1 MDYEPVGLSLGVC
14 VSACTLALVML
25 GLLLAS
31 RRRKKAN
38 AGPVTPRVE
47 YIEEFPEKIEMQPQL
62 EPIYDP
68 QPDGFFLS
76 EVDETPQ
83 DEKGSEA

>member
-1 MDYEPVGLSLGVC
+1 MPTR
-14 VSACTLALVML
+14 SAISSFTRGRCI
-25 GLLLAS
+25 S

-38 AGPVTPRVE
+38 AVPVTPRVE
-47 YIEEFPEKIEMQPQL
+47 YIEEYPEKIEMQPQL
-62 EPIYDP
+62 EPIDEP

-83 DEKGSEA
+83 DGEGSEA